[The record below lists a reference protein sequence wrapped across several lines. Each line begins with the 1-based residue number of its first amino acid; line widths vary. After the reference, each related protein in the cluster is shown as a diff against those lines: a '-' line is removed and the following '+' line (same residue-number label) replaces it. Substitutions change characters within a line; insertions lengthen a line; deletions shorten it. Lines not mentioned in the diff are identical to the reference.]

1 MMTNVIFWT
10 ILSNAFL
17 TFGLALIQVSVS
29 TMRTIIV
36 TRGKHTWAA
45 VLGFVEVSLWLTAVN
60 QVIGDLNT
68 GWNVVGYS
76 LGYAVGTM
84 LGMWVERWLA
94 MGYVGIHIV
103 SLAKGLEIAQKVRQA
118 GYGATQL
125 PAQGRSGP
133 VQLIEVVAARKQVA
147 DILRVVNEV
156 DAASFVTIQ
165 EARQVVQGYPR
176 PVPGH

>member
-1 MMTNVIFWT
+1 MEVGMA
-10 ILSNAFL
+10 ILSNALL
-17 TFGLALIQVSVS
+17 TFGLALVQVSVS
-29 TMRTIIV
+29 TMRMIIV

-68 GWNVVGYS
+68 GWNVIGYS

-84 LGMWVERWLA
+84 LGMGVERWLA
-94 MGYVGIHIV
+94 LGHVNIQIV

-118 GYGATQL
+118 GYGATRL
-125 PAQGRSGP
+125 PAEGRSGP
-133 VQLIEVVAARKQVA
+133 VQLIEVVTARKRVA
-147 DILRVVNEV
+147 DILHVVNEV

-165 EARQVVQGYPR
+165 ETRQVVQGYPS
-176 PVPGH
+176 PVHSKIE